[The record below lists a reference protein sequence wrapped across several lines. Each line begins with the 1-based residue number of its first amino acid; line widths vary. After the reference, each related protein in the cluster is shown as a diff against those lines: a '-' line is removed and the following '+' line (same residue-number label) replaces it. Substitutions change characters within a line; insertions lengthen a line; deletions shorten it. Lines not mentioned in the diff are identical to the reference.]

1 MSSFASRPSDRSP
14 QIRRSWRPLLL
25 TDPRRRL
32 RRYLRRAAVAVLAL
46 VLIAGLLYLLIPPL
60 LHPHTHLVLITGADY
75 RSAAVAPLEFAAEDA
90 AGFEALQAALY
101 AREGERQPPVVP
113 ALSSPEAV
121 SRLVE
126 ASRQLSL
133 GDRDALLV
141 YAAAHGVCGD
151 GQAQLLC
158 GNYDPAKPLS
168 GVCSVSDLLRPLT
181 AVGARVKLLILDAG
195 RLSEDALNGAVV
207 NEFPQLLQREV
218 QATGDP
224 QLWVLS
230 ASAPLQR
237 SFASAALQRSVFG
250 YFVTLGL
257 GGAADL
263 NQDATVDLA
272 ELYRFVSAN
281 VAGWTREQSDGAAVQ
296 TPVLINGGGRPVD
309 VEPPVLISV
318 SALQPEA
325 VTPSPKQLRTASR
338 SQPFVRIHPAV
349 SPDSLIRP
357 PTPIAQP
364 QSLLPA
370 PLGRHVSVA
379 PPTTPSAS
387 SVGKSLASAAGSP
400 AGPPAAAPA
409 AGPAGAGAKPA
420 EAGAKAAPSGA
431 APAEPG
437 GEKEAAA
444 EGEEAAEKKPPEP
457 QTPPLLIEAWK
468 LRDALEDRDL
478 AAPRPTD
485 FAPELWREF
494 QRQLLFYERQVR
506 AGQGSDDTQIA
517 DALRKTILPLQ
528 QLLPATETA
537 LPDAPPPVAEG
548 IALRIAGRR
557 PASGLDIAQPRS
569 LGLAELA
576 VGHDS
581 AALPAELKTRVEQ
594 FDQLAASGQRE
605 AFDKWLAELPPEY
618 DQFVEFRTARRL
630 AAAPGVNGE
639 TIQDALRTRRLAERV
654 AARSVWV
661 PAWIAPQVDRGDRA
675 LLAAERELRDQI
687 GADFTSQAR
696 RWLREAV
703 EAYQAA
709 EADAAAVEAA
719 GQLSN
724 ELAVRA
730 PFYVS
735 FFRESA
741 RVRDAGGPAVED
753 LKRLFRSMNQLD
765 RLLRRPGAEDLA
777 ALRQTCADVQRLRDT
792 LESGLQEAR
801 ASRLLQ
807 PTPVAGDAQRIEVLL
822 STPLPE
828 ADLRLRLLRA
838 VADVDLELTSTF
850 DFLADPA
857 SPAQPPDILAED
869 WRPSLLAAELEY
881 ELAKLAA
888 PDDWEGAPALSEL
901 DTACE
906 ELLRQPADAG
916 EASVT
921 DRFSAHRRFGQ
932 ALRSFYAAL
941 PESLNAAAAD
951 HRDLSDADERPTRLQ
966 ALRAALQASRMA
978 ASSDTKSSAA
988 ADLQDCLRQAHV
1000 YDLLMSQRQRF
1011 LLAVAD
1017 APADDLAYL
1026 ADAASHYRQ
1035 QAAAVPDQPP
1045 PQPDVTPRLQ
1055 VDGPSSVLL
1064 TSADRQEF
1072 ELRFQCDAPPPASA
1086 WIVLKYDPELIDVRP
1101 VQESKVYREDEL
1113 RLDLE
1118 TRQAAAQPW
1127 PARAERGPEQQPDPA
1142 PATATPDAGRLPNET
1157 ASAGSEPAAGQYPYR
1172 PQQAD
1177 QPRTFLFPSDG
1188 KQTLRLVARRVGTSL
1203 RATRL
1208 VVKATAG
1215 PAYVR
1220 HTVEI
1225 QLPAPA
1231 PVELAV
1237 GGVPN
1242 SWTTTSDGVLLHPFP
1257 NRRIDFRL
1265 DLVNHSGQPQS
1276 VDVQVRAT
1284 SQRIVERVPLAA
1296 MTPADADRLLDRW
1309 GAKEVLAAV
1318 SEMALPAEPVATP
1331 IAFPKPPD
1339 EPPPAK
1345 PAPKEAAGG
1354 EAAKPAAGS
1363 APAVQELL
1371 LVVTDRKTQ
1380 QRTIRRI
1387 QFEPQRPRRF
1397 VQARVGYDFQEQR
1410 VRIRVSAPNPAVLPP
1425 GVLKVRAEF
1434 VEPLEEAAERRL
1446 EGELRAP
1453 DFKTDLY
1460 AEIESKPQRIATLL
1474 LHVDGYPRAFVFRVP
1489 CWVHSVELPEQ
1500 RDLLDVR
1507 IVQLPQGRNYLPVD
1521 PVPVRLQVDASDG
1534 AFDRPDDVVEVGVDL
1549 DRDRE
1554 LEGEQVVSLR
1564 ADRQAA
1570 VNAVQCAPGGV
1581 LTLDTHVDDYLVTL
1595 PPAGLQNA
1603 PANVVARIIVG
1614 ARQRWSNVESVVF
1627 DALPPRATRI
1637 ELDPDRLVVQGA
1649 ELSVLSWVSDDDLS
1663 GVAKVEAG
1671 LDVQRSGQ
1679 MATEPKPAEAHL
1691 DAAGRWVAK
1700 LATAD
1705 YPPGQY
1711 TLLVR
1716 ATDNL
1721 NNSRL
1726 FKVRD
1731 VRILTE
1737 QEAKEEQQKQTNQ
1750 LAGSVLFGG
1759 SAVPQAAVELA
1770 PAPKKPDGDAAAKKP
1785 EGDAAAK
1792 TGLPPE
1798 AQRTTTNE
1806 QGRFTFP
1813 KVPPGDYRVSVKVL
1827 LHNKTRQATQDVTI
1841 PPPPKRLEPLRFDL

>member
-1 MSSFASRPSDRSP
+1 
-14 QIRRSWRPLLL
+14 
-25 TDPRRRL
+25 
-32 RRYLRRAAVAVLAL
+32 VAVLAL
-46 VLIAGLLYLLIPPL
+46 GLIAGLLYLLIPPL
-60 LHPHTHLVLITGADY
+60 LHPHTHLILLTGADY
-75 RSAAVAPLEFAAEDA
+75 RSTDVAPLEFAAEDA

-101 AREGERQPPVVP
+101 AREGERRPSVVP

-121 SRLVE
+121 LRLVE

-141 YAAAHGVCGD
+141 YAAAHGVSGD

-168 GVCSVSDLLRPLT
+168 SVCSVSDLLRPLT
-181 AVGARVKLLILDAG
+181 AVAARVKLLILDAG
-195 RLSEDALNGAVV
+195 RLSEDAFNGAVV
-207 NEFPQLLQREV
+207 NEFPRLLAREV

-224 QLWVLS
+224 HLWVFS

-237 SFASAALQRSVFG
+237 SSASPALQRSVFG

-257 GGAADL
+257 SGAADL

-281 VAGWTREQSDGAAVQ
+281 VAAWVREQSDGAAVQ

-325 VTPSPKQLRTASR
+325 VTPSPKELRTASR
-338 SQPFVRIHPAV
+338 SRPFVTIRPAV

-357 PTPIAQP
+357 PTPIAHP
-364 QSLLPA
+364 QSLLPT

-387 SVGKSLASAAGSP
+387 SVGKSLASSAGSAAGT
-400 AGPPAAAPA
+400 PAAA
-409 AGPAGAGAKPA
+409 GPS

-431 APAEPG
+431 APAESG
-437 GEKEAAA
+437 GDKGAAT
-444 EGEEAAEKKPPEP
+444 EGQEAAEEKPPEP
-457 QTPPLLIEAWK
+457 QTPPLLIEAWQ
-468 LRDALEDRDL
+468 LRDALEKRDL
-478 AAPRPTD
+478 AAPRPAD

-506 AGQGSDDTQIA
+506 AGQSSDDTKIA

-528 QLLPATETA
+528 ELLPATETA
-537 LPDAPPPVAEG
+537 APDAPPRIADG

-581 AALPAELKTRVEQ
+581 AALPAELKTHIEQ

-605 AFDKWLAELPPEY
+605 AFDKWLAELPPEF
-618 DQFVEFRTARRL
+618 DQFIEFRTARRL
-630 AAAPGVNGE
+630 AVPSGVNWE
-639 TIQDALRTRRLAERV
+639 TIQDTLRARRLAERV
-654 AARSVWV
+654 AARSVWA

-675 LLAAERELRDQI
+675 LLAAERELRDEI
-687 GADFTSQAR
+687 GADFASQSR

-703 EAYQAA
+703 QCYQAA
-709 EADAAAVEAA
+709 ESDAAAVQAA

-730 PFYVS
+730 PFYVT

-741 RVRDAGGPAVED
+741 RVRDAGGPAVEN
-753 LKRLFRSMNQLD
+753 LKRLFRAMSQLD
-765 RLLRRPGAEDLA
+765 RLLRRPGAEGLA
-777 ALRQTCADVQRLRDT
+777 ALRQTCEDVQRLRDT
-792 LESGLQEAR
+792 VENGLREVR

-838 VADVDLELTSTF
+838 APDVDLELTSAF

-857 SPAQPPDILAED
+857 SPVQPPDILAED
-869 WRPSLLAAELEY
+869 WRPSVLAAELEY

-888 PDDWEGAPALSEL
+888 PDDWDGAPALSEL
-901 DTACE
+901 DAAYQ
-906 ELLRQPADAG
+906 ELLRQPSDAG
-916 EASVT
+916 EASIT
-921 DRFSAHRRFGQ
+921 ERFNAHRRFGQ
-932 ALRSFYAAL
+932 ALRAFYAAL
-941 PESLNAAAAD
+941 PERLNVAAD
-951 HRDLSDADERPTRLQ
+951 RHRELSDAAERPMWLQ
-966 ALRAALQASRMA
+966 TLRAALQASRMA
-978 ASSDTKSSAA
+978 ASSDAKFSAA
-988 ADLQDCLRQAHV
+988 ADLRDCLRQAGT
-1000 YDLLMSQRQRF
+1000 YDLLMWQRQRF

-1072 ELRFQCDAPPPASA
+1072 EFRFQYDAPPPAPA

-1101 VQESKVYREDEL
+1101 VQAGRVYREDEL

-1118 TRQAAAQPW
+1118 ARQAAAQQW
-1127 PARAERGPEQQPDPA
+1127 PARAEGGPEQSPEAPPSPTASPDAERPPTQTA
-1142 PATATPDAGRLPNET
+1142 SGSSNPATGR
-1157 ASAGSEPAAGQYPYR
+1157 YPYR
-1172 PQQAD
+1172 PQQAE
-1177 QPRTFLFPSDG
+1177 QPPSFVFPTDG

-1208 VVKATAG
+1208 VIKATAG

-1237 GGVPN
+1237 SGIPN

-1257 NRRIDFRL
+1257 NRRTDFRL
-1265 DLVNHSGQPQS
+1265 ALVNHSGQPQS

-1284 SQRIVERVPLAA
+1284 SQRIGARVPLAA
-1296 MTPADADRLLDRW
+1296 MTPADADRLLERW
-1309 GAKEVLAAV
+1309 GAEGVLAAV
-1318 SEMALPAEPVATP
+1318 PEMALPAEPVATP
-1331 IAFPKPPD
+1331 ISFPKPPD

-1345 PAPKEAAGG
+1345 AAAKEAAGG
-1354 EAAKPAAGS
+1354 EAVKPAADS

-1410 VRIRVSAPNPAVLPP
+1410 VRIRVAAPNPAVLAP

-1446 EGELRAP
+1446 DGELRAP
-1453 DFKTDLY
+1453 DFATDLY
-1460 AEIESKPQRIATLL
+1460 AEIESAPQRTATVQ

-1507 IVQLPQGRNYLPVD
+1507 ITQLPQGRNYLPDD
-1521 PVPVRLQVDASDG
+1521 PVPVRLQVDAPDG

-1564 ADRQAA
+1564 ADRQA
-1570 VNAVQCAPGGV
+1570 VVSAVQCAPGGV
-1581 LTLDTHVDDYLVTL
+1581 LTLDARVDDYLVTL

-1603 PANVVARIIVG
+1603 PANIIARIIVG
-1614 ARQRWSNVESVVF
+1614 ARQRWSNVEPVVF
-1627 DALPPRATRI
+1627 DALPPRTTRI
-1637 ELDPDRLVVQGA
+1637 ELEPDRLVVQGA

-1671 LDVQRSGQ
+1671 LDIQRNGQ
-1679 MATEPKPAEAHL
+1679 MAAEPKPAEAYL

-1759 SAVPQAAVELA
+1759 SAVPEAAVELA
-1770 PAPKKPDGDAAAKKP
+1770 PAPKKPDGEAAASKPEGEAAAKA
-1785 EGDAAAK
+1785 E
-1792 TGLPPE
+1792 PPPVSE
-1798 AQRTTTNE
+1798 AQSTSTNE
-1806 QGRFTFP
+1806 QGRFTFL

-1827 LHNKTRQATQDVTI
+1827 LHNKIRQAAQDVTI